1 MTLTAL
7 HRWPAAALALVL
19 PPRCP
24 SCGVIVDGD
33 DRLCT
38 ACWRELRFITR
49 PCCAACGIPFAH
61 DAGEDA
67 LCGACLG
74 DRPLFSAARAAVAYD
89 AVARRMLMR
98 LKHGGRTHVARL
110 MGQQIRRLEPDWLRD
125 HGSLIVPVP
134 LARWRLWAR
143 GYNQALLIA
152 RSLAAGSQVPVRP
165 DLLHRVRETARSGG
179 LSRKDRARNVK
190 GAFRVPARHRASV
203 KGRTVL
209 LVDDVYTS
217 GATANACAAALLKAG
232 AREVR
237 LLSWARVVMDG

>member
-1 MTLTAL
+1 MIAAL

-24 SCGVIVDGD
+24 SCGVIVGGD

-38 ACWRELRFITR
+38 ACWRDMRFITR
-49 PCCAACGIPFAH
+49 PHCAACGIPFAH
-61 DAGEDA
+61 DPGEAA
-67 LCGACLG
+67 LCGACLA
-74 DRPLFSAARAAVAYD
+74 DPPLFAAARAAVAYD

-98 LKHGGRTHVARL
+98 LKHGRRTHVARL
-110 MGQQIRRLEPDWLRD
+110 MGRQMRRLEPGWLED
-125 HGSLIVPVP
+125 AESLIVPVP

-152 RSLAAGSQVPVRP
+152 RSLAEGSPARVMPE
-165 DLLHRVRETARSGG
+165 LLRRVRETALSGG
-179 LSRKDRARNVK
+179 LSRKERARNVK
-190 GAFRVPARHRASV
+190 GAFRVPARQRPRV

-209 LVDDVYTS
+209 LVDDVCTT

-237 LLSWARVVMDG
+237 LLSWARVVMES